1 MHCFFFASRHFF
13 KRQSASIASHINLR
27 RDHISNQLYCELHT
41 SLVLVM
47 FKIVYFYF
55 LFSLFMLLISNG
67 DLRCVC
73 QPSTCKYIN
82 IVILVSFAET
92 RT

>member
-47 FKIVYFYF
+47 FKIVYFNF
-55 LFSLFMLLISNG
+55 LLSLYAANQQWGLAMRLSA
-67 DLRCVC
+67 
-73 QPSTCKYIN
+73 KYM
-82 IVILVSFAET
+82 
-92 RT
+92 